1 MERGSPLRL
10 DSRFSSGS
18 WKTFGRPEPA
28 KSAKIR
34 HARRVVLKTKGLQR
48 DAAYISKSRK
58 ERCELH
64 VPVTQLPNDYSMLRR
79 WNRSCGFM
87 K

>member
-28 KSAKIR
+28 KSTKNPP
-34 HARRVVLKTKGLQR
+34 KGCTQTKGLQR